1 MIMKKNILILL
12 ASLGCLASCRQQSN
26 EVAEGRFRLTDTMLT
41 RISIDT
47 IADRPVL
54 SELKLSAKITPQDKK
69 MTSVFA
75 VVGGLVTKVHVTL
88 GDYVEKGAT
97 LASIRSTEIAD
108 FERQL
113 RDAQSDLMLAE
124 KNKKVAED
132 LFTSKLNSERD
143 VASAEK
149 EVENARAELA
159 RIQEVMRIYRVN
171 GSSVYNVVAP
181 ISGYVIEKKLNEN
194 MQLPSGYNE
203 NIFTIAQ
210 LDEVFVTANVYEN
223 DIQRIRIGMPVE
235 VEMLSYP
242 GKRMKGTVDKIL
254 SILDPVSKTLK
265 VNIRMMNPGLLL
277 KPDMIATV
285 YVAFD
290 EGGRMTAV
298 PDEAVVFD
306 NSRNYLMM
314 YIARDSI
321 VTREIQPYRS
331 AGGYT
336 YIQSG
341 ISPGERVIARNAL
354 MIYDAIND

>member
-1 MIMKKNILILL
+1 MKKYIPFL
-12 ASLGCLASCRQQSN
+12 ALFIFLCSCRQQDQ

-47 IADRPVL
+47 ISDRAVL
-54 SELKLSAKITPQDKK
+54 TELKLSAKITPQDKK

-75 VVGGLVTKVHVTL
+75 VVGGLVTQVHASL
-88 GDYVEKGAT
+88 GDHVEKGAV
-97 LASIRSTEIAD
+97 LASIRSTEIAE

-124 KNKKVAED
+124 KNLKVADD
-132 LFTSKLNSERD
+132 LFSSKLNSEKD
-143 VASAEK
+143 VASAQK
-149 EVENARAELA
+149 EVENARAEPA

-171 GSSVYNVVAP
+171 KSSVYNVVAP
-181 ISGYVIEKKLNEN
+181 ISGYVIEKKINEN
-194 MQLPSGYNE
+194 MQLPSGYDE
-203 NIFTIAQ
+203 SIFTIAQ

-223 DIQRIRIGMPVE
+223 DIQKVKIGMPVE

-242 GKRMKGTVDKIL
+242 EKRLKGNVDKIL
-254 SILDPVSKTLK
+254 SILDPESKTLK
-265 VNIRMMNPGLLL
+265 VNIRMLNPGLLL

-285 YVAFD
+285 YLAYD
-290 EGGRMTAV
+290 EGGHMAAV
-298 PDEAVVFD
+298 PNEAVVFD

-314 YIARDSI
+314 YVARDSI
-321 VTREIQPYRS
+321 LTREVIPFKS

-336 YIQSG
+336 FFQNG
-341 ISPGERVIARNAL
+341 IAPGEKVISRNAL

>member
-1 MIMKKNILILL
+1 MKKNILIGL
-12 ASLGCLASCRQQSN
+12 AMLGALASCRQKG
-26 EVAEGRFRLTDTMLT
+26 EEAAEGRFRLTDTMLT
-41 RISIDT
+41 RISVDT
-47 IADRPVL
+47 IADRHVL
-54 SELKLSAKITPQDKK
+54 SELKLSAKITPQDRK

-75 VVGGLVTKVHVTL
+75 VVGGMVTSVPVTL
-88 GDYVEKGAT
+88 GDHVEKGAL

-108 FERQL
+108 FDRQL
-113 RDAQSDLMLAE
+113 REAQSDLMLAE

-132 LFTSKLNSERD
+132 LFSSKLNSERD
-143 VASAEK
+143 VAATQK
-149 EVENARAELA
+149 EVENAKAELA

-171 GSSVYNVVAP
+171 GSSVYTVVAP

-194 MQLPSGYNE
+194 MQLPSGYTDA
-203 NIFTIAQ
+203 IFTIAQ

-223 DIQRIRIGMPVE
+223 DIQKIRIGMPVE

-265 VNIRMMNPGLLL
+265 VNIRMANPGLLL

-285 YVAFD
+285 YVTFD
-290 EGGRMTAV
+290 EGGHMTAV

-306 NSRNYLMM
+306 NSKNYLMM
-314 YIARDSI
+314 YYARDSI
-321 VTREIQPYRS
+321 VTREIQPYKS
-331 AGGYT
+331 AGGFT
-336 YIQSG
+336 YIQTG
-341 ISPGERVIARNAL
+341 ISPGERVIAKNAL

>member
-1 MIMKKNILILL
+1 MKKYIPFL
-12 ASLGCLASCRQQSN
+12 ALFISLYSCRQKDQ

-47 IADRPVL
+47 ISDRAVL

-75 VVGGLVTKVHVTL
+75 VVGGLVTQVHASL
-88 GDYVEKGAT
+88 GDHVEKGAV
-97 LASIRSTEIAD
+97 LASIRSTEIAE

-124 KNKKVAED
+124 KNLKVADD
-132 LFTSKLNSERD
+132 LFSSKLNSEKD
-143 VASAEK
+143 VASAQK
-149 EVENARAELA
+149 AVENARAELA

-171 GSSVYNVVAP
+171 KSSVYNVVAP
-181 ISGYVIEKKLNEN
+181 ISGYVIEKKINEN
-194 MQLPSGYNE
+194 MQLPSGYDE
-203 NIFTIAQ
+203 SIFTIAQ

-223 DIQRIRIGMPVE
+223 DIQKVKIGMPVE

-242 GKRMKGTVDKIL
+242 GKRLKGNVDKIL
-254 SILDPVSKTLK
+254 SILDPESKTLK
-265 VNIRMMNPGLLL
+265 VNIRMLNPGLLL

-285 YVAFD
+285 YLAYD
-290 EGGRMTAV
+290 EGGHMAAV

-314 YIARDSI
+314 YVARDSI
-321 VTREIQPYRS
+321 LTREVIPFKT

-336 YIQSG
+336 FFQNG
-341 ISPGERVIARNAL
+341 IAPGEKVISRNAL

>member
-1 MIMKKNILILL
+1 MKKYIPFL
-12 ASLGCLASCRQQSN
+12 ALFISLYSCRQKDQ

-47 IADRPVL
+47 ISDRAVL

-75 VVGGLVTKVHVTL
+75 VVGGLVTQVHASL
-88 GDYVEKGAT
+88 GDHVEKGAV
-97 LASIRSTEIAD
+97 LASIRSTEIAE

-124 KNKKVAED
+124 KNLKVADD
-132 LFTSKLNSERD
+132 LFSSKLNSEKD
-143 VASAEK
+143 VASAQK

-171 GSSVYNVVAP
+171 KSSVYNVVAP
-181 ISGYVIEKKLNEN
+181 ISGYVIEKKINEN
-194 MQLPSGYNE
+194 MQLPSGYDE
-203 NIFTIAQ
+203 SIFTIAQ

-223 DIQRIRIGMPVE
+223 DIQKVKIGMPVE

-242 GKRMKGTVDKIL
+242 GKRLKGNVDKIL
-254 SILDPVSKTLK
+254 SILDPESKTLK
-265 VNIRMMNPGLLL
+265 VNIRMLNPGLLL

-285 YVAFD
+285 YLAYD
-290 EGGRMTAV
+290 EGGHMAAV

-314 YIARDSI
+314 YVARDSI
-321 VTREIQPYRS
+321 LTREVIPFKT

-336 YIQSG
+336 FFQNG
-341 ISPGERVIARNAL
+341 IAPGEKVISRNAL

>member
-1 MIMKKNILILL
+1 MKKYIPFL
-12 ASLGCLASCRQQSN
+12 ALFIFLCSCRQQDQ

-47 IADRPVL
+47 ISDRAVL
-54 SELKLSAKITPQDKK
+54 TELKLSAKITPQDKK

-75 VVGGLVTKVHVTL
+75 VVGGLVTQVHASL
-88 GDYVEKGAT
+88 GDHVEKGAV
-97 LASIRSTEIAD
+97 LASIRSTEIAE

-124 KNKKVAED
+124 KNLKVADD
-132 LFTSKLNSERD
+132 LFSSKLNSEKD
-143 VASAEK
+143 VASAQK

-171 GSSVYNVVAP
+171 KSSVYNVVAP
-181 ISGYVIEKKLNEN
+181 ISGYVIEKKINEN
-194 MQLPSGYNE
+194 MQLPSGYDE
-203 NIFTIAQ
+203 SIFTIAQ

-223 DIQRIRIGMPVE
+223 DIQKVKIGMPVE

-242 GKRMKGTVDKIL
+242 EKRLKGNVDKIL
-254 SILDPVSKTLK
+254 SILDPESKTLK
-265 VNIRMMNPGLLL
+265 VNIRMLNPGLLL

-285 YVAFD
+285 YLAYD
-290 EGGRMTAV
+290 EGGHMAAV
-298 PDEAVVFD
+298 PNEAVVFD

-314 YIARDSI
+314 YVARDSI
-321 VTREIQPYRS
+321 LTREVIPFKS

-336 YIQSG
+336 FFQNG
-341 ISPGERVIARNAL
+341 IAPGEKVISRNAL